1 MGIYVASWYLNTL
14 YLRCFLVCHC
24 EILFI
29 MSQLHFS
36 RFLKNVF
43 LIALEILCLLVRS
56 NYARKYDT
64 ILRVGSSFLD
74 YFFVG
79 HLHNVLKKSY
89 SPFVIVTYF
98 YCIKVTLFIFSN
110 DYVSNDVRVMLN
122 YGNCWNLWIVCGSY
136 VIKWSYFSYIFFLTR
151 QLFDNVDIFGN
162 VKITFIVICL
172 H

>member
-64 ILRVGSSFLD
+64 ILRVGSSFWITFLW
-74 YFFVG
+74 Y
-79 HLHNVLKKSY
+79 
-89 SPFVIVTYF
+89 I
-98 YCIKVTLFIFSN
+98 CITCWNKVTVRLSLWRTFIASKLRYLFFQ
-110 DYVSNDVRVMLN
+110 M
-122 YGNCWNLWIVCGSY
+122 
-136 VIKWSYFSYIFFLTR
+136 
-151 QLFDNVDIFGN
+151 
-162 VKITFIVICL
+162 ITFLMTSELCWIMETVETCE
-172 H
+172 